1 MLVKMIDLYG
11 NGRAVPILC
20 HDDGTIV
27 KGQVQTEFHSGGLKG
42 RPTVTVTLVIDGKDN
57 RSE

>member
-1 MLVKMIDLYG
+1 MLVKMFDQLG

-27 KGQVQTEFHSGGLKG
+27 KGQVETEFHSGRLRG
-42 RPTVTVTLVIDGKDN
+42 RPYVTVTLIIDGKDN